1 MSGIS
6 TGVGAISGINTGQ
19 LIEQLLSIEA
29 RPRTSAQNR
38 IKTLQTS
45 QAAYLDLNTR
55 LATLRSAAQAFSVNR
70 TFDSARSTSSNA
82 DVLTGAA
89 TAGAASGVYQF
100 VVDRLV
106 STQQILS
113 RGFVDSGTTAIGAS
127 QFIVE
132 SARGRID
139 SDTSLSV
146 LNGGNGI
153 ARGRILVTDSSGG
166 SATVDLSR
174 VETVGDVLSTI
185 NGTTGIHVN
194 ARVEGDHLVVT
205 DAAGG
210 TGTLTIASASGY
222 TTAASLGIA
231 GTASAPGSA
240 GSITGT
246 QINRVGGSTTLNALN
261 DGLGVS
267 IGGTISASA
276 TPDFEI
282 TSRDGG
288 AVIGVDLGNQ
298 YTTDTNGALV
308 LTTPA
313 VTDLQGVID
322 RINNAAGNGGRV
334 VASVNAAGT
343 GLQLTDTTAGTG
355 TLSVAEVATGR
366 TAADL
371 GILGSAASAT
381 LSGTRLIAGLNSTLV
396 SNLNGGRGLTDA
408 TFTVKDRAGTTHNFS
423 FAVPGSVTDLI
434 SQFNT
439 QTGGAVT
446 LELDSTGTGL
456 VARDTTGGG
465 GTLTIGGAGATEL
478 VIAASGD
485 ADGVVQSARLQHRW
499 VSGNTRVETL
509 NNGRG
514 IGTGTFEIVNSMAQ
528 RYTFNI
534 DSSVATV
541 DDLLRKINQPGNGLR
556 ARVNDN
562 GDGILVEEFGVS
574 GGSAITI
581 RDTSNTVAKNLN
593 IAGTATGTG
602 AANRIDG
609 SNERVITFLPADTL
623 TQVITKINDANA
635 GISASLVNDGSPG
648 RPYRLQI
655 SSRSSGLSGAFTL
668 DSGGLDM
675 GFTTLSQAQNA
686 RVLYGSGDP
695 AQALLF
701 SSSTNTITGV
711 IGNVTLTAKSVSA
724 TPVSITIDRDGEAIE
739 KAVND
744 FVKAFNDLTNKI
756 DAQSTYDVASNKRGT
771 LLGDS
776 VAQTLRASL
785 YATVTGGPKNVSGR
799 YQNFAQVG
807 LTVGR
812 DGQLSV
818 NLDKLR
824 QAIATD
830 PQAVEDLFAAKT
842 AGSTVA
848 SQQVLDSGGVAIPGV
863 TVRNTAAAGFTS
875 QGIGELL
882 GALADSYI
890 ASVTGTLTRAT
901 KTLDDQIQAQNK
913 LITNINTRLEARR
926 AYYQNKFSAMETA
939 LAKLQGQSSAL
950 TSLSSLSF
958 GG

>member
-6 TGVGAISGINTGQ
+6 SSVGAISGINTGQ
-19 LIEQLLSIEA
+19 LIDQLLSIEA

-55 LATLRSAAQAFSVNR
+55 LATLRSAAQAFSINR
-70 TFDSARSTSSNA
+70 VFDSANATSSNG
-82 DVLTGAA
+82 DVLSGAA

-113 RGFVDSGTTAIGAS
+113 RGFVDSNTTAIGAS

-153 ARGRILVTDSSGG
+153 ARGRILVTDSSGA

-194 ARVEGDHLVVT
+194 ARVDGDHLVVT
-205 DAAGG
+205 DSAGG
-210 TGTLTIASASGY
+210 TGTLTIANASGY

-246 QINRVGGSTTLNALN
+246 QVNRVGGATTLNALN

-267 IGGTISASA
+267 IRGTISVTE
-276 TPDFEI
+276 TPDFAI
-282 TSRDGG
+282 TSRDGT
-288 AVIGVDLGNQ
+288 VINVDIGNI
-298 YTTDTNGALV
+298 YSDNNGAPV
-308 LTTPA
+308 LSQPA

-322 RINNAAGNGGRV
+322 RINNATGNGGRV
-334 VASVNAAGT
+334 VASINSAGT
-343 GLQLTDTTAGTG
+343 GLQITDTTAGVG
-355 TLSVAEVATGR
+355 TLSVAEVETGR
-366 TAADL
+366 AAADL
-371 GILGSAASAT
+371 GILGSAAGAT

-408 TFTVKDRAGTTHNFS
+408 TFTVKDRTGTTHNFS
-423 FAVPGSVTDLI
+423 FGVPGSVTDLI

-446 LELDSTGTGL
+446 LELDATGTGL
-456 VARDTTGGG
+456 IARDRTAGG

-478 VIAASGD
+478 GVAASGD
-485 ADGVVQSARLQHRW
+485 TDGVVQSARLQHRW
-499 VSGNTRVETL
+499 ISSNTRVETL

-514 IGTGTFEIVNSMAQ
+514 IGTGTFEIVNSLSA
-528 RYTFNI
+528 RYSINI
-534 DSSVATV
+534 DSSIATV
-541 DDLLRKINQPGNGLR
+541 NDLVGKINSVAQGVR

-562 GDGILVEEFGVS
+562 GDGIVVEEFGVS
-574 GGSAITI
+574 GGAAITI

-602 AANRIDG
+602 AANRLDG
-609 SNERVITFLPADTL
+609 SNEKVLTFLPADTL
-623 TQVITKINDANA
+623 AQVITKINDANA

-655 SSRSSGLSGAFTL
+655 TSRSSGLGGAFTL
-668 DSGGLDM
+668 DSGGLDL

-711 IGNVTLTAKSVSA
+711 IGNVTLTAKSVNA
-724 TPVSITIDRDGEAIE
+724 NPVTITIDRDGEAIE

-744 FVKAFNDLTNKI
+744 FAKAFNDLTNKI
-756 DAQSTYDVASNKRGT
+756 DSQSTYDVASNKRGT
-771 LLGDS
+771 LLGDT

-785 YATVTGGPKNVSGR
+785 YATITGGPKNVSGR

-824 QAIATD
+824 QSIATD

-842 AGSTVA
+842 AASTVA
-848 SQQVLDSGGVAIPGV
+848 SQQVLDTNGNAIPGV
-863 TVRNTAAAGFTS
+863 TVTNTAAAGFTS

-913 LITNINTRLEARR
+913 MITNINTRLEARR
-926 AYYQNKFSAMETA
+926 TYYQNKFAAMETA

-950 TSLSSLSF
+950 TSLSSMSL
-958 GG
+958 G